1 MKNAII
7 IFLLLLS
14 TIVKAQVKV
23 GQLAPDI
30 SLPDTKNNVVKLSSL
45 KGKVVLIDFW
55 ASWCMPCRVSIPSV
69 VKLYDKYKSKGFEVY
84 GVSIDDKKNAWQK
97 AIKQDNINYIQV
109 NDKAGW
115 YAKVTEVYGV
125 NEIPATFLIDKK
137 GTIIAIN
144 LEGQELEDKINELIQ

>member
-1 MKNAII
+1 MKNAMVV
-7 IFLLLLS
+7 FLLLLS

-84 GVSIDDKKNAWQK
+84 GVSIDDKKNAWLK

-144 LEGQELEDKINELIQ
+144 LEGQELEDKINELIK